1 VLDVLASSVGV
12 LRYPQPSKV
21 AWAIASTYCSARAAR
36 HGVRDVDAIYGEILE
51 TAMVM
56 HLIAFPQFL
65 IEIPLPPSRAAI
77 GH

>member
-1 VLDVLASSVGV
+1 MLAHPSNLVL
-12 LRYPQPSKV
+12 
-21 AWAIASTYCSARAAR
+21 THTARAAR